1 MRVDTVVQE
10 GRRSPADS
18 RGDRNLKS
26 LGFSGAPFHKTYI
39 TNPAPALWSL
49 ESGLTLWCVWRA
61 APRLFPTS
69 ASYSEA
75 EMWDG
80 TSAVNRESKVEP

>member
-49 ESGLTLWCVWRA
+49 ESGLTLESCA
-61 APRLFPTS
+61 APLPHV
-69 ASYSEA
+69 
-75 EMWDG
+75 G
-80 TSAVNRESKVEP
+80 VIQ